1 MVDTRAWNATH
12 GGVYVKPQEGLKPN
26 PYLKNNTLMSK
37 DGELLIKINPAWM
50 TRQIS
55 EISNKKRKYFYHI
68 TSLKPLNPNNKVD
81 SFEREALTYFE
92 KHSEQKYYSHFT
104 KDGLNFNFMGRL
116 LVTKSCLKCHKEQGY
131 KVGDIRGGIRVSIPT
146 EIYQQELKVLN
157 SQTNHINI
165 TIVVVALSVI
175 GLFIW
180 FIEYIYKHQIE
191 IELLNQSLEKKVDQ
205 RTHSLKLMV
214 EQEQYIKE
222 ILKTVADVNA
232 LLLTSF
238 SLNNILKDTVER
250 LVQHH
255 NYCFIWVG
263 LINNDMLEVAYKS
276 NDEKKVI
283 NELVYNINNN
293 DKSKKLTALMA
304 VKTNRTIIEQ
314 FSRYSE
320 VNNKTR
326 RTNDYQIEW
335 NIAIPLNTHDEKNLL
350 GVLNVYT
357 DRKEGFESEEVN
369 VLESLATDIG
379 LVLFA
384 SQQETALKQME
395 LEKISN
401 YEETILAFVDM
412 IEQRDTY
419 TAGHTIRVAQYCKKI
434 ALAMGVNS
442 SDINRLEKAA
452 ILHDIGKIATPDA
465 VLLKPGQLNLL
476 EYELIKQHSKAGYN
490 MLSKVGM
497 YKELAE
503 IIKYH
508 HSRYD
513 GKGYPKTK
521 SPDEIP
527 MLSHIMIVADAF
539 DAMTT
544 NRIYK
549 PRKEVKEAL
558 GEIQNLSGIQFHPDV
573 AKIANEVLI
582 ESTIE
587 QTSQT
592 PHSDLE
598 EKRFSYFFQ
607 DALTDLHNESYLQ
620 VALSVS
626 VNSKDIDK
634 LSRFV

>member
-255 NYCFIWVG
+255 NYRFIWVG

-395 LEKISN
+395 LF
-401 YEETILAFVDM
+401 T
-412 IEQRDTY
+412 
-419 TAGHTIRVAQYCKKI
+419 
-434 ALAMGVNS
+434 
-442 SDINRLEKAA
+442 
-452 ILHDIGKIATPDA
+452 TP
-465 VLLKPGQLNLL
+465 
-476 EYELIKQHSKAGYN
+476 
-490 MLSKVGM
+490 
-497 YKELAE
+497 
-503 IIKYH
+503 
-508 HSRYD
+508 
-513 GKGYPKTK
+513 
-521 SPDEIP
+521 
-527 MLSHIMIVADAF
+527 IV
-539 DAMTT
+539 
-544 NRIYK
+544 
-549 PRKEVKEAL
+549 
-558 GEIQNLSGIQFHPDV
+558 
-573 AKIANEVLI
+573 
-582 ESTIE
+582 
-587 QTSQT
+587 
-592 PHSDLE
+592 
-598 EKRFSYFFQ
+598 
-607 DALTDLHNESYLQ
+607 
-620 VALSVS
+620 
-626 VNSKDIDK
+626 
-634 LSRFV
+634 

>member
-1 MVDTRAWNATH
+1 
-12 GGVYVKPQEGLKPN
+12 
-26 PYLKNNTLMSK
+26 
-37 DGELLIKINPAWM
+37 
-50 TRQIS
+50 
-55 EISNKKRKYFYHI
+55 
-68 TSLKPLNPNNKVD
+68 
-81 SFEREALTYFE
+81 
-92 KHSEQKYYSHFT
+92 
-104 KDGLNFNFMGRL
+104 
-116 LVTKSCLKCHKEQGY
+116 
-131 KVGDIRGGIRVSIPT
+131 
-146 EIYQQELKVLN
+146 
-157 SQTNHINI
+157 
-165 TIVVVALSVI
+165 
-175 GLFIW
+175 
-180 FIEYIYKHQIE
+180 
-191 IELLNQSLEKKVDQ
+191 
-205 RTHSLKLMV
+205 
-214 EQEQYIKE
+214 
-222 ILKTVADVNA
+222 
-232 LLLTSF
+232 
-238 SLNNILKDTVER
+238 
-250 LVQHH
+250 
-255 NYCFIWVG
+255 
-263 LINNDMLEVAYKS
+263 
-276 NDEKKVI
+276 
-283 NELVYNINNN
+283 
-293 DKSKKLTALMA
+293 
-304 VKTNRTIIEQ
+304 
-314 FSRYSE
+314 
-320 VNNKTR
+320 
-326 RTNDYQIEW
+326 
-335 NIAIPLNTHDEKNLL
+335 
-350 GVLNVYT
+350 
-357 DRKEGFESEEVN
+357 
-369 VLESLATDIG
+369 
-379 LVLFA
+379 
-384 SQQETALKQME
+384 ME

-620 VALSVS
+620 VALSNPNRDHNCATFILLREFTKFNRIEGWDKGNQFLIEVAQAIQIKYS
-626 VNSKDIDK
+626 DSLIFRYHGDDFVILNKEHNIISDEDINELAPFKESNVYAEIQHIDLRDERYEAKDLIHY
-634 LSRFV
+634 